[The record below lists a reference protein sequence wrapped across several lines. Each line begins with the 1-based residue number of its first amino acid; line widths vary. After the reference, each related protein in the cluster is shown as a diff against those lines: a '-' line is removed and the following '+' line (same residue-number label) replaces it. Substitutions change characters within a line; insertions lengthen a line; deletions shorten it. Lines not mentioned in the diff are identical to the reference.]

1 MRVEQYTD
9 LINEIRDSKIN
20 RIFAQ
25 SQSITI
31 SLSSAT
37 NSRTT
42 GKDFLVRL
50 LLHSN
55 CQFVIHSTVVCKF
68 P

>member
-1 MRVEQYTD
+1 MRVEHYTD

-31 SLSSAT
+31 PLSGAT
-37 NSRTT
+37 NSRK
-42 GKDFLVRL
+42 G
-50 LLHSN
+50 
-55 CQFVIHSTVVCKF
+55 F
-68 P
+68 PGPIVTAF